1 MQRWHHTGIA
11 ILARMQFQ
19 VHQITFF
26 GAFTALAKPGLV
38 YSGEVASPN

>member
-1 MQRWHHTGIA
+1 MQRWRHTGIA
-11 ILARMQFQ
+11 ILVQQQFQ